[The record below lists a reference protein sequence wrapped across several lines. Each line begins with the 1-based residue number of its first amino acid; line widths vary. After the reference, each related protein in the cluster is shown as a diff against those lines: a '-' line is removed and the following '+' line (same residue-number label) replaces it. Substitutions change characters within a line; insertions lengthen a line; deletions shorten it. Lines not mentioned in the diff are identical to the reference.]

1 MKTMA
6 NAQDALG
13 RIMEAEEDVSD
24 KLALVGASAAR
35 FRSEFESMD
44 EQVMEKEKTLSRIA
58 DLDMAV
64 AASRLARLEVR
75 MQATTSVFV
84 QANRIFDQRNYVEEL
99 LL

>member
-1 MKTMA
+1 MRRMHWVGSWRRKRTFRTSWLWWG
-6 NAQDALG
+6 QAL
-13 RIMEAEEDVSD
+13 
-24 KLALVGASAAR
+24 AR

-44 EQVMEKEKTLSRIA
+44 EQVVEKEKTLSRIA
-58 DLDMAV
+58 DLDMAM

>member
-1 MKTMA
+1 
-6 NAQDALG
+6 
-13 RIMEAEEDVSD
+13 
-24 KLALVGASAAR
+24 
-35 FRSEFESMD
+35 
-44 EQVMEKEKTLSRIA
+44 
-58 DLDMAV
+58 V